1 MRENKQVK
9 IEEGKKRRRK
19 KEGRSEEG
27 RKASKQ
33 RKRGRTIN
41 CIGKS

>member
-1 MRENKQVK
+1 MREKKQVK
-9 IEEGKKRRRK
+9 IEEGKKKRK

>member
-1 MRENKQVK
+1 MREKKQVK

-27 RKASKQ
+27 RKASM
-33 RKRGRTIN
+33 RLRGLFHP
-41 CIGKS
+41 